1 MYIYTYVCVYIYIYN
16 TLKNLTFQ
24 MQSFNVFKSVRA
36 LNHNIQFKIVEKVF
50 FFSHPNEEIEKM
62 QPHFVIGAY

>member
-1 MYIYTYVCVYIYIYN
+1 
-16 TLKNLTFQ
+16 